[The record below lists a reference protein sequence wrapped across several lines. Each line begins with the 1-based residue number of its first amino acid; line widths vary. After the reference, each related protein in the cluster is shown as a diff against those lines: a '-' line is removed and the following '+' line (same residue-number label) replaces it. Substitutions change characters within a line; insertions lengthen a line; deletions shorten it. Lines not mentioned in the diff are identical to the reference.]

1 MQNLLFSQF
10 HLVCCISSIF
20 VMIFSL
26 IVIFTFIYYTKKL
39 SRLNILII
47 CKYLFL
53 FFIYFIHLFFSI
65 NNIFDKYYSYST
77 QAISSFFL
85 GFLFLLQVEINLE
98 YYRNLRDP
106 CYILKYIFNNEFE
119 ILLIIFIILIISIF
133 IAIFPFF
140 FQEEILNIYSF
151 VLSKNEE
158 NYFDIYFQENKI
170 LSPIIIIIFFGLFYL
185 FFQIRKFYRN
195 LKEKSLEHLKYTNA
209 TLLIINS
216 LYLLFA
222 LLLFLIKLFFD
233 DINSQIIH
241 LLFIGLSVLDSY
253 ICNFRIFHSGFYYY
267 YLNKT
272 FIGCILNILFF

>member
-65 NNIFDKYYSYST
+65 NNIFDNYYSYST

-106 CYILKYIFNNEFE
+106 CYIFYINNKYIYRNFSVFFPRRNLKYI
-119 ILLIIFIILIISIF
+119 
-133 IAIFPFF
+133 
-140 FQEEILNIYSF
+140 
-151 VLSKNEE
+151 
-158 NYFDIYFQENKI
+158 
-170 LSPIIIIIFFGLFYL
+170 
-185 FFQIRKFYRN
+185 
-195 LKEKSLEHLKYTNA
+195 
-209 TLLIINS
+209 
-216 LYLLFA
+216 
-222 LLLFLIKLFFD
+222 
-233 DINSQIIH
+233 
-241 LLFIGLSVLDSY
+241 
-253 ICNFRIFHSGFYYY
+253 
-267 YLNKT
+267 
-272 FIGCILNILFF
+272 

>member
-1 MQNLLFSQF
+1 MLYIKIYIQQWIWN
-10 HLVCCISSIF
+10 
-20 VMIFSL
+20 
-26 IVIFTFIYYTKKL
+26 TFNYFYY
-39 SRLNILII
+39 
-47 CKYLFL
+47 
-53 FFIYFIHLFFSI
+53 I
-65 NNIFDKYYSYST
+65 NNKY
-77 QAISSFFL
+77 I
-85 GFLFLLQVEINLE
+85 
-98 YYRNLRDP
+98 YRN
-106 CYILKYIFNNEFE
+106 F
-119 ILLIIFIILIISIF
+119 SV
-133 IAIFPFF
+133 F

-241 LLFIGLSVLDSY
+241 LLFISLSVLDSY

-272 FIGCILNILFF
+272 FIGCVLNILFFGFCNRNISFPKTEI

>member
-65 NNIFDKYYSYST
+65 NNIFDNYYSYST

-253 ICNFRIFHSGFYYY
+253 ICNFRIFHR
-267 YLNKT
+267 
-272 FIGCILNILFF
+272 I